1 MPLKSVFL
9 AVMLF
14 LPALS
19 PAIAPEN
26 ADTET
31 PPAIFSGLELR
42 SLGPAFMSGRIAD
55 IVIDPQDTST
65 WYVAVGSGGVWKT
78 SNAGTTWTPIFED
91 QSVYS
96 IGCLTL
102 DPTNRN
108 TLWVG
113 TGENVSGRHV
123 GFGDGVY
130 RSRDA
135 GSTWEKLGLENS
147 QHISRIIV
155 DPRDSDR
162 VLVAAQGPLWSSGG
176 DRGLYLTTDSGRTWT
191 KILGGGEWAGV
202 TDLVMDPHD
211 PDTLYAATWQ
221 RQRTVAA
228 LMDGGP
234 ESGLHKT
241 TDGGK
246 TWRALTTG
254 LPKEVMGKIGLAI
267 SPQQPDVIYAAIELK
282 RRTGGVWRSDDR
294 GESWT
299 KQSDAVSGATGP
311 HYYQELIASPHLFD
325 RIYLM
330 DVRIQISNDGGK
342 TFTRLPEKLKHSDN
356 HALAFLADDPD
367 YLLAGTDGGLYESR
381 DSAATW
387 RYIANLPV
395 TQFYKVALDDR
406 TPFYTIYGGTQDN
419 STQGGPS
426 RTDTT
431 SGIRNRDWFI
441 TVFADGHQP
450 AVEPGNPDMVY
461 SEWQQGNLV
470 RTDRTTGEIVYIQPQ
485 PEPGDPA
492 ERFNWDA
499 PILISPH
506 SPTRLYYA
514 SQRVW
519 RSNDRG
525 DSWRPVST
533 DLTRDQDRWHLPLMD
548 RLWSYDSPWDVD
560 AMSKFNT
567 ITSLAESPI
576 VEGLLYAGTDDGLIQ
591 VSEDG
596 GDSWRAVDVGSLP
609 DIPDGAFVNDIKA
622 DLFDAN
628 TVYVALDDHKS
639 GNFKPFLL
647 KSTDRGHSWSSIAG
661 DLPDQHLVWRIVQ
674 DHIKPDLL
682 FAGTEFGLFVT
693 TDGGSHWNE
702 LGGNVPTIPF
712 RDLAIQRRENDLIGA
727 TFGRGFFVLDD
738 YSCLREV
745 TNEVLDEEARLFSVR
760 DAWWYI
766 PRSPLGGK
774 GVADQG
780 AGHFI
785 APNPPFGAVFTYHL
799 AEELQSENKA
809 RRKSE
814 KELEKSGDDTPR
826 PTWDQL
832 EQERREE
839 EPTIVLT
846 VRNQAGEVIRRL
858 TGPSSEGFHR
868 VAWDLRYPNTV
879 ARGEIQKPKPD
890 DGDPGRDSGWL
901 APPGTYSV
909 TLSKRLGNTVTE
921 LGEPQPFEVK
931 PLRKGVLEGSTPAET
946 QGFLNQVAEF
956 ERAVTAAG
964 LAISKAFEHL
974 DLMQEALARSQTD
987 PTVLDADLGNIKAQL
1002 YRLEEALRGNRS
1014 RAGVGEAVPHTILR
1028 RLNVVKTGNRLST
1041 YGPTP
1046 THRRSLEIAQLE
1058 FAPLL
1063 EELRQLL
1070 EINLPEL
1077 EHRMENAGVPWTP
1090 GRPLPEGTE

>member
-1 MPLKSVFL
+1 MPLKSVCL
-9 AVMLF
+9 AALLF
-14 LPALS
+14 LSALS
-19 PAIAPEN
+19 PAVALETP
-26 ADTET
+26 DTET
-31 PPAIFSGLELR
+31 PPATFAGLELR
-42 SLGPAFMSGRIAD
+42 SLGPAFTSGRIAD
-55 IVIDPQDTST
+55 IVIDPKNTST

-91 QSVYS
+91 QPVYS

-102 DPTNRN
+102 DPNNRN
-108 TLWVG
+108 TVWVG

-130 RSRDA
+130 RSRDGGA
-135 GSTWEKLGLENS
+135 SWEMLGLKNS

-155 DPRDSDR
+155 DPRNSDR
-162 VLVAAQGPLWSSGG
+162 VFVAAQGPLWSPGG
-176 DRGLYLTTDSGRTWT
+176 DRGLYLTTDGGTTWDL
-191 KILGGGEWAGV
+191 ILGGGEWTGV
-202 TDLVMDPHD
+202 TDLAMDPRD

-234 ESGLHKT
+234 ESGLHKS
-241 TDGGK
+241 TDGGE
-246 TWRALTTG
+246 TWRALKTG
-254 LPKEVMGKIGLAI
+254 LPKEAMGKIGLAV
-267 SPQQPDVIYAAIELK
+267 SPQQPDVVYAAIELK
-282 RRTGGVWRSDDR
+282 RRTGGVWRSADR
-294 GESWT
+294 GESWK

-311 HYYQELIASPHLFD
+311 HYYQELVASPHLFD

-342 TFTRLPEKLKHSDN
+342 TFSRLPEKLKHSDN

-395 TQFYKVALDDR
+395 TQFYKLALDDR

-450 AVEPGNPDMVY
+450 AVEPGNPDIVY

-485 PEPGDPA
+485 PDPGDPA

-506 SPTRLYYA
+506 SPTRLFYA

-519 RSNDRG
+519 RSDDRG
-525 DSWRPVST
+525 DSWHPISP
-533 DLTRDQDRWHLPLMD
+533 DLTRDQDRWHLPLMG
-548 RLWSYDSPWDVD
+548 RVWSYDSPWDVN

-591 VSEDG
+591 ISDDDG
-596 GDSWRAVDVGSLP
+596 GSWRAVEVGSLP
-609 DIPDGAFVNDIKA
+609 GVPGGAFVNDIKA
-622 DLFDAN
+622 DLFDAD
-628 TVYVALDDHKS
+628 TVYAALDDHKS

-647 KSTDRGHSWSSIAG
+647 KSANRGRSWSSIAG
-661 DLPDQHLVWRIVQ
+661 DLPDRHLVWRIVQ

-693 TDGGSHWNE
+693 TDGGDHWDE

-712 RDLAIQRRENDLIGA
+712 RDLAIQRRENDLVGA

-745 TNEVLDEEARLFSVR
+745 TRDVLTEEAHLFSVR

-766 PRSPLGGK
+766 PRSPLGRK
-774 GVADQG
+774 GVAAQG
-780 AGHFI
+780 ASHFI

-799 AEELQSENKA
+799 AEELQSEEKK
-809 RRKSE
+809 RREAE

-826 PTWDQL
+826 PDWDRL

-839 EPTIVLT
+839 EPTIILT

-858 TGPSSEGFHR
+858 AGPSAEGFHR
-868 VAWDLRYPNTV
+868 VAWDLRYPSTV
-879 ARGEIQKPKPD
+879 ARADSPKPKTD
-890 DGDPGRDSGWL
+890 DDDSARDNGWL
-901 APPGTYSV
+901 APPGAYTV
-909 TLSKRLGNTVTE
+909 TLSKKLDDTVSE

-946 QGFLNQVAEF
+946 GVFLNQVAEF
-956 ERAVTAAG
+956 ERAVSAAG
-964 LAISKAFEHL
+964 LAISKAFEHI
-974 DLMQEALARSQTD
+974 DLMQGALARSTAE
-987 PTVLDADLGNIKAQL
+987 PTGLDADLGNLKAHL
-1002 YRLEEALRGNRS
+1002 YRLDEVLRGNRS
-1014 RAGVGEAVPHTILR
+1014 RTGTGEAVPHTINR
-1028 RLNVVKTGNRLST
+1028 RLNVIKTGNRFST

-1046 THRRSLEIAQLE
+1046 THRRSLEIAQAE

-1063 EELRQLL
+1063 EELRHLL
-1070 EINLPEL
+1070 KIDLPEF
-1077 EHRMENAGVPWTP
+1077 EARMEDAGSPWTP
-1090 GRPLPEGTE
+1090 GRPLPEGRE